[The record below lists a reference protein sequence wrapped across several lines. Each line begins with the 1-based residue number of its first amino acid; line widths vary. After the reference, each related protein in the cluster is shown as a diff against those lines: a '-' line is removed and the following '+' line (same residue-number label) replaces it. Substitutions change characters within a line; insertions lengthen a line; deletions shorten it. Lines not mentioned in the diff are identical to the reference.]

1 MSIFNIFKK
10 IEKEVI
16 ELPPRGVHP
25 PIPDW
30 RSFKVEECPELVK
43 VQKELAAYGLKDPWL
58 RNEAWRFNPK
68 QFPGTVGQRLI
79 HMYFRGFKWG
89 LVLAVTHAS
98 IKYMVS
104 GDDGHGHG
112 DEHDD
117 HGH

>member
-1 MSIFNIFKK
+1 
-10 IEKEVI
+10 
-16 ELPPRGVHP
+16 
-25 PIPDW
+25 
-30 RSFKVEECPELVK
+30 
-43 VQKELAAYGLKDPWL
+43 
-58 RNEAWRFNPK
+58 
-68 QFPGTVGQRLI
+68 
-79 HMYFRGFKWG
+79 MYFRGFKWG